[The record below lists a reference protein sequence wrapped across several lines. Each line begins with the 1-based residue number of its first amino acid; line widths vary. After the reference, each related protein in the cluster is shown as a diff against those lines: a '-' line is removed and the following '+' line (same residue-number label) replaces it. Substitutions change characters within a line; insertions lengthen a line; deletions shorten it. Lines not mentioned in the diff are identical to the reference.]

1 MPDVKEQHEV
11 RHLRVRRD
19 GAVVTVT
26 INRPQRR
33 NALHPAA
40 HAELAAAF
48 DAYAADEQARVLVLT
63 GAGERAFCVG
73 SDLKE
78 RARSG
83 VDEMPATGFG
93 GLTERFDLDKPV
105 IAAVNGDAIG
115 GGLELVLAC
124 DLAIAVRH
132 ARFGLPEPR
141 VGLAAH
147 GGLHRLARQ
156 IPLKQAMEIALTG
169 RLLSA
174 EEALDGL
181 LNAVVDA
188 AELAAEVA
196 RWTGAL
202 LAAAPLALRATK
214 QMMLGGSPAAPS
226 KPPSP
231 APTPPTRRCWPAK
244 TPARA
249 CRRSSTS
256 APPFGA
262 AADPRRNGLTAGEDG
277 LGLTRRREP
286 PGATLPAGAR
296 PPPRGPM
303 ARGRQV
309 SCPRLGR
316 RRWPYEWRHLP

>member
-1 MPDVKEQHEV
+1 MAPVKNPLDEPALE
-11 RHLRVRRD
+11 HLHLRRD

-26 INRPQRR
+26 IDRPERR
-33 NALHPAA
+33 NALHPEA
-40 HAELAAAF
+40 HAELAAVF
-48 DAYAADEQARVLVLT
+48 DAYAADREARVLVLT

-93 GLTERFDLDKPV
+93 GLTERFDLDQPV

-124 DLAIAVRH
+124 DLAIAARH

-156 IPLKQAMEIALTG
+156 VPLKQAMEVALTG
-169 RLLSA
+169 RLFSA
-174 EEALDGL
+174 EEALSYGL

-188 AELAAEVA
+188 AELTAEVE

-214 QMMLGGSPAAPS
+214 QMMLRGLAQGSVEAAFAGKYPAYEAMLAS
-226 KPPSP
+226 ED
-231 APTPPTRRCWPAK
+231 
-244 TPARA
+244 AREGMRA
-249 CRRSSTS
+249 
-256 APPFGA
+256 FI
-262 AADPRRNGLTAGEDG
+262 DK
-277 LGLTRRREP
+277 
-286 PGATLPAGAR
+286 R
-296 PPPRGPM
+296 PPVW
-303 ARGRQV
+303 RGR
-309 SCPRLGR
+309 
-316 RRWPYEWRHLP
+316 

>member
-1 MPDVKEQHEV
+1 MAPVKIPLDERALE
-11 RHLRVRRD
+11 HLHVRRD

-26 INRPQRR
+26 IDRPERR

-40 HAELAAAF
+40 HAELAAVF
-48 DAYAADEQARVLVLT
+48 DAYAADREARVLVLT

-93 GLTERFDLDKPV
+93 GLTERFDLDQPV

-124 DLAIAVRH
+124 DLAIAARH

-156 IPLKQAMEIALTG
+156 VPLKQAMEVALTG
-169 RLLSA
+169 RLFSA
-174 EEALDGL
+174 EEALSHGL

-188 AELAAEVA
+188 AELTAEVE

-214 QMMLGGSPAAPS
+214 QMVLRGLAHVSVEAAFAGTYPAYEAMLASED
-226 KPPSP
+226 
-231 APTPPTRRCWPAK
+231 
-244 TPARA
+244 AREGMRA
-249 CRRSSTS
+249 
-256 APPFGA
+256 FI
-262 AADPRRNGLTAGEDG
+262 DK
-277 LGLTRRREP
+277 
-286 PGATLPAGAR
+286 R
-296 PPPRGPM
+296 PPVW
-303 ARGRQV
+303 RGR
-309 SCPRLGR
+309 
-316 RRWPYEWRHLP
+316 

>member
-1 MPDVKEQHEV
+1 M
-11 RHLRVRRD
+11 
-19 GAVVTVT
+19 
-26 INRPQRR
+26 NRPERR
-33 NALHPAA
+33 NALHAAA
-40 HAELAAAF
+40 HAELAAVF
-48 DAYAADEQARVLVLT
+48 DAYAADREARVLVLT

-105 IAAVNGDAIG
+105 LAAVNGDAIG

-124 DLAIAVRH
+124 DLAIAARH

-174 EEALDGL
+174 EEALARGL

-188 AELAAEVA
+188 AELPAEVA

-202 LAAAPLALRATK
+202 LAAAPLAVRATK
-214 QMMLGGSPAAPS
+214 QMMLRGLARGSVEAAFAGS
-226 KPPSP
+226 YRLRGD
-231 APTPPTRRCWPAK
+231 A
-244 TPARA
+244 
-249 CRRSSTS
+249 
-256 APPFGA
+256 GQ
-262 AADPRRNGLTAGEDG
+262 PRRPRRHAGIH
-277 LGLTRRREP
+277 RE
-286 PGATLPAGAR
+286 T
-296 PPPRGPM
+296 
-303 ARGRQV
+303 
-309 SCPRLGR
+309 CPRLAR
-316 RRWPYEWRHLP
+316 R

>member
-1 MPDVKEQHEV
+1 MADVKEPLDRLDRVQV
-11 RHLRVRRD
+11 RYLGVRRE

-26 INRPQRR
+26 IDRPERR

-40 HAELAAAF
+40 HAELAAVF
-48 DAYAADEQARVLVLT
+48 DAYAADRDARVLVLT

-78 RARSG
+78 RARTG
-83 VDEMPATGFG
+83 ADRMPATGFG

-124 DLAIAVRH
+124 DLALAARH

-156 IPLKQAMEIALTG
+156 VPLKRAMEIALTG

-174 EEALDGL
+174 EEALACGL

-196 RWTGAL
+196 RWTDAL

-214 QMMLGGSPAAPS
+214 QMLL
-226 KPPSP
+226 
-231 APTPPTRRCWPAK
+231 R
-244 TPARA
+244 
-249 CRRSSTS
+249 
-256 APPFGA
+256 
-262 AADPRRNGLTAGEDG
+262 GL
-277 LGLTRRREP
+277 
-286 PGATLPAGAR
+286 
-296 PPPRGPM
+296 
-303 ARGRQV
+303 ARGSV
-309 SCPRLGR
+309 EAAFAATYPA
-316 RRWPYEWRHLP
+316 YEAMLASEDAREGMQAFIEKRAPVWRAR

>member
-1 MPDVKEQHEV
+1 MAHVKNPLADLGV

-19 GAVVTVT
+19 GAVATVT
-26 INRPQRR
+26 INRPERR

-40 HAELAAAF
+40 HAELAAVF
-48 DAYAADEQARVLVLT
+48 DAYAADREARVLVLT

-105 IAAVNGDAIG
+105 LAAVNGDAVG

-124 DLAIAVRH
+124 DLAIAARH

-174 EEALDGL
+174 EEALAYGL

-188 AELAAEVA
+188 AGLAAEIA
-196 RWTGAL
+196 RWSDAL

-214 QMMLGGSPAAPS
+214 QMMLKGLAYGSVEAAFAGTYPAYEAMLAS
-226 KPPSP
+226 ED
-231 APTPPTRRCWPAK
+231 AHEGM
-244 TPARA
+244 RA
-249 CRRSSTS
+249 
-256 APPFGA
+256 FV
-262 AADPRRNGLTAGEDG
+262 DK
-277 LGLTRRREP
+277 
-286 PGATLPAGAR
+286 R
-296 PPPRGPM
+296 PPVW
-303 ARGRQV
+303 RGR
-309 SCPRLGR
+309 
-316 RRWPYEWRHLP
+316 

>member
-1 MPDVKEQHEV
+1 MADVKESPDDRDGRTDELEGRRYGDPPASLDGRGLQT
-11 RHLRVRRD
+11 RHLRVRCA

-26 INRPQRR
+26 MNRPQRR

-40 HAELAAAF
+40 HAELAAVF
-48 DAYAADEQARVLVLT
+48 DAYAADREARVLVLT
-63 GAGERAFCVG
+63 GAGERAFCAG

-83 VDEMPATGFG
+83 MDEMPATGFG

-156 IPLKQAMEIALTG
+156 VPLKRAMEIALTG
-169 RLLSA
+169 RLFSA
-174 EEALDGL
+174 DEALAHGL

-188 AELAAEVA
+188 AELTAEVE
-196 RWTGAL
+196 RWNSAL
-202 LAAAPLALRATK
+202 LATAPLALRATK
-214 QMMLGGSPAAPS
+214 QLMLQGLACGSVEAAFAATYPAYEALLDSADAREGMQAFIEKRAPV
-226 KPPSP
+226 
-231 APTPPTRRCWPAK
+231 WH
-244 TPARA
+244 
-249 CRRSSTS
+249 
-256 APPFGA
+256 
-262 AADPRRNGLTAGEDG
+262 
-277 LGLTRRREP
+277 
-286 PGATLPAGAR
+286 
-296 PPPRGPM
+296 
-303 ARGRQV
+303 GR
-309 SCPRLGR
+309 
-316 RRWPYEWRHLP
+316 

>member
-1 MPDVKEQHEV
+1 MADVKEPLDELEV
-11 RHLRVRRD
+11 RHLGVRRD

-48 DAYAADEQARVLVLT
+48 DAYAADAEARVLVLT

-83 VDEMPATGFG
+83 MDRMPATGFG

-174 EEALDGL
+174 EEALAYGL

-188 AELAAEVA
+188 AELAAE
-196 RWTGAL
+196 
-202 LAAAPLALRATK
+202 
-214 QMMLGGSPAAPS
+214 GSPLDRRAAGRRPARPARHQADDASRGSAAAPS

-231 APTPPTRRCWPAK
+231 APTPPTRRCWPAT
-244 TPARA
+244 TPARGMQA
-249 CRRSSTS
+249 FIEKR
-256 APPFGA
+256 APVW
-262 AADPRRNGLTAGEDG
+262 
-277 LGLTRRREP
+277 
-286 PGATLPAGAR
+286 
-296 PPPRGPM
+296 
-303 ARGRQV
+303 RGR
-309 SCPRLGR
+309 
-316 RRWPYEWRHLP
+316 

>member
-1 MPDVKEQHEV
+1 MADVKEPLDRLDRVQV
-11 RHLRVRRD
+11 RYLGVRRE

-26 INRPQRR
+26 IDRPERR

-40 HAELAAAF
+40 HAELAAVF
-48 DAYAADEQARVLVLT
+48 DAYAADRDARVLVLT

-78 RARSG
+78 RARTG
-83 VDEMPATGFG
+83 ADRMPATGFG

-124 DLAIAVRH
+124 DLALAARH

-156 IPLKQAMEIALTG
+156 VPLKRAMEIALTG

-174 EEALDGL
+174 EEALAYGL
-181 LNAVVDA
+181 LNSVVA
-188 AELAAEVA
+188 AGELAAEVA
-196 RWTGAL
+196 RWTEAL

-214 QMMLGGSPAAPS
+214 QLML
-226 KPPSP
+226 
-231 APTPPTRRCWPAK
+231 R
-244 TPARA
+244 
-249 CRRSSTS
+249 
-256 APPFGA
+256 
-262 AADPRRNGLTAGEDG
+262 GL
-277 LGLTRRREP
+277 
-286 PGATLPAGAR
+286 
-296 PPPRGPM
+296 
-303 ARGRQV
+303 ARGSVEAAFAATYPAYEAMLDSEDAREGMQAFIEKRAPV
-309 SCPRLGR
+309 WHGR
-316 RRWPYEWRHLP
+316 